1 MASPDPDPDRND
13 NRRGSGVSLQTLI
26 IASIASAAAAYGASR
41 IWGTGT
47 LISAAV
53 TPVVVALVSEF
64 LRRPVQTVAMTA
76 QRIPPVHTLPDS
88 LPAVRPRTDAT
99 PRDPTDVVQDLNHVR
114 TDPTSAAQPFSPPA
128 QPRPPRRVEPVA
140 DSTPGLDPAAPHQ
153 VAANAWR
160 PRWRPAVL
168 TGLLAFAIVV
178 ALYTVPDLVAGHS
191 VTGNGQPTT
200 FFGASTHKNTKT
212 SPTTTV
218 TTTASP
224 TTVTTTTPATSTTTA
239 TPTTKTTTTTPT
251 SPQATATTPS
261 PVTPTTTTSPA
272 P

>member
-1 MASPDPDPDRND
+1 MASPDRDPDRNEK
-13 NRRGSGVSLQTLI
+13 RRGSGVSLQTLI

-53 TPVVVALVSEF
+53 TPVVVALVSEL
-64 LRRPVQTVAMTA
+64 LRRPVQTVATTA
-76 QRIPPVHTLPDS
+76 KRLPPVHP
-88 LPAVRPRTDAT
+88 LPAVRPRTSAT
-99 PRDPTDVVQDLNHVR
+99 PRDPTDALADPEHVG
-114 TDPTSAAQPFSPPA
+114 TDPTSPA
-128 QPRPPRRVEPVA
+128 QPPSPPLRSRAHPDACEPAA
-140 DSTPGLDPAAPHQ
+140 DSTPGAGPATLRQ
-153 VAANAWR
+153 TAADAGRRHWR
-160 PRWRPAVL
+160 AAVL

-178 ALYTVPDLVAGHS
+178 ALFTVPDLIAGHS

-200 FFGASTHKNTKT
+200 FFGASTHKDTKT

-218 TTTASP
+218 TTTSSP

-251 SPQATATTPS
+251 SPQATSTTPS